1 MSLSSTKRIAV
12 LTGAGGGI
20 GRALARRLLAAGYEL
35 ALIDQQKPD
44 FPIDPEGRARVL
56 SLEADVGDSTA
67 LREAAREVEAYFGE
81 VHVLMVNA
89 GIGPSG
95 NVIETSEAMWGT
107 VLDVNLTGAFNT
119 LQAFLPIMRKTH
131 GARSVVLTSSVLAT
145 RGAGNMAAYS
155 ASKAGLI
162 GLMQSAAQEFA
173 GEGITVNALAPGP
186 ILTPLLE
193 SLPGDAL
200 GDLMQT
206 VPLKRL
212 GTPEDVADAAIFLA
226 GEGATFITGQVLV
239 IDGGLNGRAYW
250 RDN

>member
-1 MSLSSTKRIAV
+1 MSSSSSKRIAV

-20 GRALARRLLAAGYEL
+20 GQALARRLLAANYDL

-44 FPIDPEGRARVL
+44 SPIDPENCARVL
-56 SLEADVGDSTA
+56 CLAADVGDSTA
-67 LREAAREVEAYFGE
+67 LREAAREVETHFGGM
-81 VHVLMVNA
+81 HVLMVNA

-95 NVIETSEAMWGT
+95 NVIETSEDVWGT
-107 VLDVNLTGAFNT
+107 VLNVNLTGAFNT
-119 LQAFLPIMRKTH
+119 LKAFMPIMQKTL

-145 RGAGNMAAYS
+145 RGAGNMTAYG

-186 ILTPLLE
+186 ILTPMLE

-200 GDLMQT
+200 GDLMRR

-212 GTPEDVADAAIFLA
+212 GTPEDVADAALFLA